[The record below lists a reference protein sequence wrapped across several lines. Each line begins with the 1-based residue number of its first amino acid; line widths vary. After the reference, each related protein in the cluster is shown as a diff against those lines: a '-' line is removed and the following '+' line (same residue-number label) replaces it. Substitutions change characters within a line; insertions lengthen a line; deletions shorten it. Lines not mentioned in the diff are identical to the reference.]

1 MEDRRKIIKG
11 GGTEWESD
19 SERLL
24 LFADIMGFKEKV
36 RTSSHAELVNEFR
49 GFIGKLTN
57 YIAPFE
63 NGDHLRL
70 TMFSDSIIMA
80 TDSCTSNNFNII
92 TKAAAVLMSLCDEYG
107 YPLNGC
113 ISCGYLAFDEQ
124 IPRIKDKDPNMPL
137 FVGKSAVDAYLLN
150 ADLFCYGIVL
160 HHSAEKILKQTHNKC
175 RSEYSYIPIPLKSG
189 GYARHYYL
197 SWFNVI
203 TNINKAA
210 IPKKKIITGL
220 EEMETMN
227 LPRQRAYIYNTI
239 DILNQ
244 LP

>member
-1 MEDRRKIIKG
+1 MRKRING
-11 GGTEWESD
+11 GGTKWESD

-63 NGDHLRL
+63 IGDHLRL

-80 TDSCTSNNFNII
+80 TDSCTNNNFNII
-92 TKAAAVLMSLCDEYG
+92 TKAAAVLMNLCDEYK

-113 ISCGYLAFDEQ
+113 ISCGYLTFDEQ
-124 IPRIKDKDPNMPL
+124 IHTRIMDKDPNMPL
-137 FVGKSAVDAYLLN
+137 FVGKSAVDAYVLN

-160 HHSAEKILKQTHNKC
+160 HPSAEKILKQPYNKC
-175 RSEYSYIPIPLKSG
+175 RPWYSYIPIPLKSG
-189 GYARHYYL
+189 GYARHYYF
-197 SWFNVI
+197 SWFNVL
-203 TNINKAA
+203 TNINRVA
-210 IPKKKIITGL
+210 ISKKKIITGL
-220 EEMETMN
+220 EKMETKN